1 MSFWLGL
8 RYRLRTALNRRVADD
23 ETRAELAYHVERQT
37 RKHIDEGMDPDAAA
51 RVAALELGGVGR
63 WRDDTAEV
71 RSGRFV
77 EQLIGDC
84 RHALRGFVARPWLA
98 IIALASLT
106 IGIGATAAI
115 YTVVNA
121 VLISGLPYH
130 EPSRLMSLSL
140 RMPRRTARDRIDMTW
155 SYPKFVF
162 LRDHQRTFTALSL
175 YSPETLIVTWRD
187 GAERLPG
194 EAVSA
199 AYFDLLGAAP
209 EIGRTFSSAEDRIG
223 GPSAVAIVSDALWR
237 TRFNA
242 RLDVIGQVITVAG
255 AKHTIIGVMPSSF
268 SGLSGD
274 AQIWLPVVDAR
285 DAANLASPGSHN
297 LQLVGRLSSNASV
310 ESAKQEI
317 AMLGAEIDASFPDDD
332 GHWGAAAYSF
342 DERRVNPAIR
352 RSLQLLSSAALLV
365 LLIVSVN
372 LTTLFLTRS
381 AGRRVE
387 FAIRLALGAG
397 RGRVTRQIMT
407 ETVLLSLL
415 GAVLGVALAIVAV
428 RVLAT
433 TLPVTAPVAVGS
445 GLDFTRVSFAGV
457 HIGTAT
463 ILFALGLA
471 LVIGIAL
478 GGIVALRLAGT
489 VHFDALRQGVAT
501 TGSRRQPAALR
512 GGLVT
517 IQVALAV
524 VLLIVSGLTAESL
537 QRTLATPLGYRSDGL
552 LSVKLTLDPARVE
565 ADSAVALW
573 NEIIARVG
581 ALPGVQ
587 TVGAGDCAPIG
598 DHCDGTSITPVGRG
612 GAARVAY
619 RRVSPT
625 YFNALGTPL
634 LRGRFFSDADVA
646 QRHRVAIINR
656 AAAREIWG
664 NADPL
669 TTPIAG
675 VPAPTDV
682 VGIVDDARYGD
693 IERPPEPALYV
704 PFRGRRGGLFVRVSG
719 NVTSYAAPIRNAVR
733 AAGPGHAM
741 ANVQIMRNRL
751 RDATART
758 RLLAQV
764 SSAFAANAL
773 LLAAI
778 GVYGT
783 LALSVVQRSREFAI
797 RRALGADVRSLLAI
811 VLGQAAALAGFG
823 ILIGA
828 ILASMASRTLASI
841 LYGVRALEPRIYLQ
855 SGALLL
861 TALIAACLPPL
872 LRSAR
877 VDPREAMRAE

>member
-8 RYRLRTALNRRVADD
+8 RYRLRTALDRQAADD
-23 ETRAELAYHVERQT
+23 ETRAELAYHLERQT
-37 RKHIDEGMDPDAAA
+37 RKHIAEGMDAEAAA

-71 RSGRFV
+71 RSGQFL
-77 EQLIGDC
+77 EQLAADV
-84 RHALRGFVARPWLA
+84 RHALRGFIARPWLTS
-98 IIALASLT
+98 IALASLA
-106 IGIGATAAI
+106 IGIGAIAAI

-121 VLISGLPYH
+121 VLIAGLPYR

-140 RMPRRTARDRIDMTW
+140 RMPRSNMRDMVDMTW

-162 LRDHQRTFTALSL
+162 LRDHQRAFASLAL
-175 YSPETLIVTWRD
+175 YSPETDIVTWPD

-199 AYFDLLGAAP
+199 SYFALLGFAP
-209 EIGRTFSSAEDRIG
+209 EIGRSFSPAEDRIG
-223 GPSAVAIVSDALWR
+223 GPSAVAIVSDRLWR
-237 TRFNA
+237 TRFGA
-242 RLDVIGQVITVAG
+242 RHDVVGQVITVAG
-255 AKHTIIGVMPSSF
+255 AKHTIIGVMPPSF

-274 AQIWLPVVDAR
+274 AQLWLPVVDTR
-285 DAANLASPGSHN
+285 DAADLASPRSHN
-297 LQLVGRLSSNASV
+297 LQLVGRLASRASAA
-310 ESAKQEI
+310 SAKQEI
-317 AMLGAEIDASFPDDD
+317 AALGAEIDAVFPDD
-332 GHWGAAAYSF
+332 GHWGAVAYSF
-342 DERRVNPAIR
+342 DERRINPAIR
-352 RSLQLLSSAALLV
+352 QSLEILSSAALLV
-365 LLIVSVN
+365 LLIVAVN

-397 RGRVTRQIMT
+397 RGRVTSQILT
-407 ETVLLSLL
+407 ETLLLSLS
-415 GAVLGVALAIVAV
+415 GAALGVAMAISAV

-433 TLPVTAPVAVGS
+433 TLPITAPVTVGS
-445 GLDFTRVSFAGV
+445 GLDFTRVSFADV
-457 HIGTAT
+457 HVGGAT
-463 ILFALGLA
+463 VLFALGVA

-478 GGIVALRLAGT
+478 GGIVAIRVGGT
-489 VHFDALRQGVAT
+489 VHFDDLRQGIAT
-501 TGSRRQPAALR
+501 TGSRRQAATLR
-512 GGLVT
+512 GSLVM

-537 QRTLATPLGYRSDGL
+537 QRTLATPLGYRTDGL
-552 LSVKLTLDPARVE
+552 LSVKITLDPARV
-565 ADSAVALW
+565 ASDSAAALW
-573 NEIIARVG
+573 KQIMDRVG
-581 ALPGVQ
+581 ALPGVR
-587 TVGAGDCAPIG
+587 TVGAGDCTPIG
-598 DHCDGTSITPVGRG
+598 DHCDGTTITPIGRG
-612 GAARVAY
+612 EGARVAF

-625 YFNALGTPL
+625 YFKALGTPL

-646 QRHRVAIINR
+646 ERHRVAIINR

-675 VPAPTDV
+675 DPAPTDV

-693 IERPPEPALYV
+693 IERPPEPAMYV
-704 PFRGRRGGLFVRVSG
+704 PFRGTRGGLFLHVSG
-719 NVTSYAAPIRNAVR
+719 DPATYVAAIRSAVR

-741 ANVQIMRNRL
+741 ANVQFMRNRL

-764 SSAFAANAL
+764 FGAFAASAL

-811 VLGQAAALAGFG
+811 VAGQAAALAGVG
-823 ILIGA
+823 ILVGV
-828 ILASMASRTLASI
+828 ILASFASRTLTSI
-841 LYGVRALEPRIYLQ
+841 LYGVHPLEPGIYLQ
-855 SGALLL
+855 SGLLL
-861 TALIAACLPPL
+861 LAVLVMACVPPL